1 MATPRRF
8 CLRIFPRLLLA
19 MLFVAGIPLCGL
31 WLIGVQ
37 RVQQEQQLAVTQ
49 TLQQA
54 AAVLEAK
61 VEAWIELNYRIIQ
74 GAAGLPDIVS
84 MEPARQNSVLQALG
98 HTYPWAYLLFTIA
111 PDGRNL
117 GRSDGQPPKDYRDR
131 RYVQQ
136 ILQGNATGYEVV
148 ISRTTGQPALALSV
162 PIRDARGDLVGVMAI
177 SSSLSEVSKAT
188 TDLHWGRTG
197 FALLLDDTG
206 QLVAQG
212 RDAPAL
218 ATLQDLRG
226 HPLLLGAEAA
236 LVDFVADGVRRVGY
250 RKTLPRGWSILL
262 QQDQGEAFDV
272 VYQTQGQTLILLAV
286 TLALVLGSAL
296 LLTQRLVAPIR
307 HLTVVADRISRGQN
321 RLDLPLPEAER
332 DDEIGVLARA
342 IERLNISLHLTFG
355 RGPQG

>member
-1 MATPRRF
+1 MSTSRRF
-8 CLRIFPRLLLA
+8 CVRIFPRLLLA
-19 MLFVAGIPLCGL
+19 MLFVAGIPFCGL
-31 WLIGVQ
+31 WVIGVQ
-37 RVQQEQQLAVTQ
+37 RVQEEQQLAVTQ

-54 AAVLEAK
+54 AAVLAAK
-61 VEAWIELNYRIIQ
+61 VDAWIEMNYRIVQ
-74 GAAGLPDIVS
+74 GAAVLPDIVG
-84 MEPARQNSVLQALG
+84 MEPARQNSVLRALG
-98 HTYPWAYLLFTIA
+98 QTYPWAYLLLTIA
-111 PDGRNL
+111 PDGRNI
-117 GRSDGQPPKDYRDR
+117 GRSDGQLPKDYRDR

-136 ILQGNATGYEVV
+136 ILQGHATGHEVL

-162 PIRDARGDLVGVMAI
+162 PVRDARGHLAGIMAI
-177 SSSLSEVSKAT
+177 SSSLTEVSKAT
-188 TDLHWGRTG
+188 TDLPLGRTG
-197 FALLLDDTG
+197 FALLLDDAG

-212 RDAPAL
+212 RDALAL

-226 HPLLLGAEAA
+226 HPLLQGAEATQA
-236 LVDFVADGVRRVGY
+236 DFVADGVRRVGY

-262 QQDQGEAFDV
+262 QQDYSEAFGV

-342 IERLNISLHLTFG
+342 IERLNVSLHLTFAPG
-355 RGPQG
+355 PRG

>member
-1 MATPRRF
+1 
-8 CLRIFPRLLLA
+8 

-37 RVQQEQQLAVTQ
+37 RVQQEQPLAVTQ
-49 TLQQA
+49 TLRQA

-61 VEAWIELNYRIIQ
+61 VEAWIEMNYRILQ
-74 GAAGLPDIVS
+74 GSAVLPDIVA
-84 MEPARQNSVLQALG
+84 MDPTRQNPVLQALG

-111 PDGRNL
+111 PDGRNV
-117 GRSDGQPPKDYRDR
+117 GRSDDQPPKDYRDR

-136 ILQGNATGYEVV
+136 ILQGNATGHEVL

-162 PIRDARGDLVGVMAI
+162 PVRDARGDLVGVMAI
-177 SSSLSEVSKAT
+177 SSSLTEVSKAT
-188 TDLHWGRTG
+188 TDVRLGQTG

-206 QLVAQG
+206 QLVAHG
-212 RDAPAL
+212 RDAPTL
-218 ATLQDLRG
+218 ATLQDLHG
-226 HPLLLGAEAA
+226 HPLLRGAEAT

-262 QQDQGEAFDV
+262 QQDQSEAFGV

-342 IERLNISLHLTFG
+342 IERLNISLHLTFNH
-355 RGPQG
+355 GPVP